1 VAGDKPCRVLPFV
14 PSALAHPDRITQP
27 LRRDGDGWTPV
38 SWDEAVEQIG
48 AALRQTR
55 SQNGPE
61 SIGLY
66 LGGDRWNR
74 SRETTRALAFG
85 AATGT
90 PHVFSESYEQAA
102 PLLRAA
108 ELMLGHP
115 AVLLSD
121 LSRAHYVVVFD
132 GGQPEL
138 GWGELRRGGTYAEA
152 LAHSVRTKGT
162 KVVVVG
168 PRRTPLADTAHQ
180 YVPIR
185 PGTEAFFA
193 LGMLSAAVKGGWR
206 DAQYIKDYTEGWDTL
221 PALLSAWSV
230 ERCAQICGVEAAQ
243 ISGAALK
250 FGRSAM
256 AVAHFDHRVWS
267 SPNASVAAWAS
278 LTLHAITANL
288 LRPGGLYD
296 YEAPIDLHH
305 PLALLPTEKAPE
317 TSSGHRMVALQAPAS
332 ALVDH
337 LDGVLNA
344 LIVVE
349 GDPLD
354 QCVAPDTLRAGL
366 SGLDTLVVCA
376 RNHNDTTALAD
387 WVLPVTHPFEEGELE
402 VLGSFALPEPMVRM
416 VNPAVQAPE
425 GCWPTEHILRVL
437 GRALRPGL
445 RGGVHGLHLSVAGR
459 HLLGAD
465 LEDWESRVLEWGA
478 DIDGEALEAAPHR
491 VARGMADRSLWRISR
506 ESGRIDLTP
515 ESIRPL
521 LTALE
526 VPTMKDGGLWLR
538 TSCPRSPAP
547 DVLHGRP
554 THTVAYVHPDTGL
567 EDGSAKTVSTTH
579 GSLAVT
585 VRHDARL
592 RTDVVDIPREVP
604 GVGALLASLPRDPW
618 TASPTRDGLVCTVS

>member
-1 VAGDKPCRVLPFV
+1 
-14 PSALAHPDRITQP
+14 
-27 LRRDGDGWTPV
+27 
-38 SWDEAVEQIG
+38 
-48 AALRQTR
+48 
-55 SQNGPE
+55 
-61 SIGLY
+61 
-66 LGGDRWNR
+66 
-74 SRETTRALAFG
+74 
-85 AATGT
+85 
-90 PHVFSESYEQAA
+90 
-102 PLLRAA
+102 
-108 ELMLGHP
+108 
-115 AVLLSD
+115 
-121 LSRAHYVVVFD
+121 
-132 GGQPEL
+132 
-138 GWGELRRGGTYAEA
+138 
-152 LAHSVRTKGT
+152 
-162 KVVVVG
+162 
-168 PRRTPLADTAHQ
+168 
-180 YVPIR
+180 
-185 PGTEAFFA
+185 
-193 LGMLSAAVKGGWR
+193 MLSAAVKGGWR

-478 DIDGEALEAAPHR
+478 DIDGEALEAPPHR

-618 TASPTRDGLVCTVS
+618 TASPTRDGLVCIVS